1 MYLSVF
7 YLGFAPHH
15 HTPLEMGR
23 SCGTDR
29 PGKGAREG
37 NGDSPPLRWTA
48 CGPVDPS
55 LRTKTTAFA
64 HARVRLN
71 HCVSRG
77 LPDSSLRA
85 RPSDPFRSYDHHP
98 LALGFGGLY
107 HASPPSAR
115 PAPPPP
121 QRPPPAT
128 GRRSAGPASRCGGG
142 GGAPGHPRH
151 DISSAKN
158 GSADFG
164 GLKIDPTT
172 PTSFPFLHQKVC
184 RLFLGRY

>member
-1 MYLSVF
+1 MLLAVKCEYLSVF

-29 PGKGAREG
+29 PGEGAQKGM
-37 NGDSPPLRWTA
+37 GDSPPLRWTA

-107 HASPPSAR
+107 HALAAGGTASGGDREPR
-115 PAPPPP
+115 P
-121 QRPPPAT
+121 
-128 GRRSAGPASRCGGG
+128 
-142 GGAPGHPRH
+142 GA
-151 DISSAKN
+151 
-158 GSADFG
+158 
-164 GLKIDPTT
+164 
-172 PTSFPFLHQKVC
+172 
-184 RLFLGRY
+184 